1 MSVIRRNSSR
11 SETRKKR
18 SAPYA
23 RGLVKLF
30 QVDLTFCCVLIGFFF
45 QFGTFARF
53 FGFLDPSPVED
64 SIESDGDATNRQV
77 RSDSASL

>member
-1 MSVIRRNSSR
+1 MSAIRRNSSR

-18 SAPYA
+18 STPYA

-30 QVDLTFCCVLIGFFF
+30 QADHFAVSSLTIFF

-53 FGFLDPSPVED
+53 FGFSDPSPVED
-64 SIESDGDATNRQV
+64 SIESDGDAV
-77 RSDSASL
+77 RSDFASL